1 MLSSFGSVDTAS
13 IVLSLN
19 KRKYGT
25 ALVPFRQIGDAYHAV
40 GESGKAERGL
50 EDIEVGWIHGKEPE
64 LVSWL
69 KTGESVS
76 TLVSIINFLF
86 SPGF

>member
-1 MLSSFGSVDTAS
+1 M
-13 IVLSLN
+13 
-19 KRKYGT
+19 
-25 ALVPFRQIGDAYHAV
+25 